1 VGIAQIELFVLAEDA
16 GKFSGFEYY
25 GKAGSAFQVTSA
37 LITAESDEVIDFSRE
52 LRIYEN
58 EPAGTIVGK
67 FSESDAD
74 GNTFSYSLVS
84 GEGDGNNSLFT
95 LESNGTLKTTSIFDY
110 ESNDLNYS
118 IRVQSTTGGGATAQS
133 ALSIVLVDDPA
144 DTRDGD
150 GDGLTDLEEI
160 NGYSTYELI
169 EGSFTWEQAKADAEN
184 RGGHLATITSPE
196 ENAKVLA
203 VASGLMV
210 QLGASDSED
219 EGVWKWVT
227 GEPFDFTNWKDGE
240 PNNQNGV
247 EDFLV
252 LTTIGSQWNDHD
264 PDNQASYILE
274 KPYTSDPSLADTDGD
289 GFNDNL
295 EFLIKTDPRDE
306 HSSPLSNG
314 LVAW

>member
-1 VGIAQIELFVLAEDA
+1 MGIAQIELFVLAEDA

-37 LITAESDEVIDFSRE
+37 LITEESDEVIDFSRE

-74 GNTFSYSLVS
+74 GNTFTYSLVS

-133 ALSIVLVDDPA
+133 ALSIVLVDDPV
-144 DTRDGD
+144 DNDSD

-169 EGSFTWEQAKADAEN
+169 EGSFTWEQAKADAES
-184 RGGHLATITSPE
+184 RGGHLATITSAE
-196 ENAKVLA
+196 ENAKVVA
-203 VASGLMV
+203 VANGLMV
-210 QLGASDSED
+210 QLGASDSQD
-219 EGVWKWVT
+219 EGLWRWVT
-227 GEPFDFTNWKDGE
+227 GESFDFTNWKDGE
-240 PNNQNGV
+240 PNNSFGD

-252 LTTIGSQWNDHD
+252 LTNTANGTQWNDQD
-264 PDNQASYILE
+264 SGNQASYILE
-274 KPYTSDPSLADTDGD
+274 KLTHP
-289 GFNDNL
+289 
-295 EFLIKTDPRDE
+295 I
-306 HSSPLSNG
+306 HPLRIRMG
-314 LVAW
+314 MD